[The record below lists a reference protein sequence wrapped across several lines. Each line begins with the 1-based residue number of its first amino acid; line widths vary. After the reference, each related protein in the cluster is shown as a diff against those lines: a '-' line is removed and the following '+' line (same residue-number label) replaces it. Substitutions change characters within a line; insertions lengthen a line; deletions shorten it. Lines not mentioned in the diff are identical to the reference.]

1 MAIINCTPH
10 AINIFNRDDYEFTNP
25 RRLILVEGAKPIT
38 TIEPSGLVLNA
49 QRGESLIIKM
59 IDGVPIKSRAKFISF
74 DPLPEGDDFVIVSQ
88 LFKSAVVDCGG
99 DTSRLLCVA
108 ETVFRP
114 DCPTPV
120 GCCALEVG

>member
-10 AINIFNRDDYEFTNP
+10 PINIFDRNDADSSNP
-25 RRLILVEGAKPIT
+25 RRLMLAEGAECIR
-38 TIEPSGLVLNA
+38 TIEPSGTVLNA
-49 QRGESLIIKM
+49 QRGDSDIVDM
-59 IDGVPIKSRAKFISF
+59 IDGVPVKSRAKFISF
-74 DPLPEGDDFVIVSQ
+74 DALPEGDDFVIVSQ

-108 ETVFRP
+108 ETVFRV